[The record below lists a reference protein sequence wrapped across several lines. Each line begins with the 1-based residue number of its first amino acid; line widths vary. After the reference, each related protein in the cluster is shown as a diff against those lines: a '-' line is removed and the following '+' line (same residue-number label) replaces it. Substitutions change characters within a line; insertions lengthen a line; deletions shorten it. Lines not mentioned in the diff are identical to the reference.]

1 MVKKIIHIA
10 DLHIRTIQMHDLY
23 KEQFTKLLKEISD
36 KFLEWADEN
45 ISYNEIRIVIAG
57 DVAHQKINI
66 SNEQLLLTSW
76 FLKELTTYGKVVIIP
91 GNHDIVE
98 QNKERMDA
106 ITPIHNALDVDNIV
120 YYKKS
125 GLYQDENV
133 VWSVFSIF
141 DNHMPP
147 ENLEMRPYEGT
158 YVGLYHGT
166 IVGATNE
173 MGFKFTHG
181 AELTKFSSCDV
192 VLCGDIHKR
201 QVFRVGKTPVIM
213 VGSFIQQNFGETV
226 SEHGFNVVSLGTEIT
241 YEFHDI
247 ENPVKYLTFKIS
259 DISDIEEQNE
269 LLINA

>member
-1 MVKKIIHIA
+1 MITKIAHIA
-10 DLHIRTIQMHDLY
+10 DIHFRNIQRHS
-23 KEQFTKLLKEISD
+23 EFRAIC
-36 KFLEWADEN
+36 EN
-45 ISYNEIRIVIAG
+45 FIDQMKRIKPERIVIAG
-57 DVAHQKINI
+57 DLVHSRNQI
-66 SNEQLLLTSW
+66 SPELVNELSW
-76 FLKELTTYGKVVIIP
+76 FLLECSKVTGKVIIIP

-133 VWSVFSIF
+133 VWTVFSIF

-226 SEHGFNVVSLGTEIT
+226 SEHGFNVVSLGAEIS

-259 DISDIEEQNE
+259 DITDIEEQNE

>member
-1 MVKKIIHIA
+1 MITKIAHIA
-10 DLHIRTIQMHDLY
+10 DIHFRNIQRHS
-23 KEQFTKLLKEISD
+23 EFRAIC
-36 KFLEWADEN
+36 EN
-45 ISYNEIRIVIAG
+45 FVDQMRRIKPERIVIAG
-57 DVAHQKINI
+57 DLVHSRNQI
-66 SNEQLLLTSW
+66 SPELVNELSW
-76 FLKELTTYGKVVIIP
+76 FLLECSKVTGKVVIIP

-181 AELTKFSSCDV
+181 AELTKFSS
-192 VLCGDIHKR
+192 
-201 QVFRVGKTPVIM
+201 
-213 VGSFIQQNFGETV
+213 
-226 SEHGFNVVSLGTEIT
+226 
-241 YEFHDI
+241 
-247 ENPVKYLTFKIS
+247 
-259 DISDIEEQNE
+259 
-269 LLINA
+269 

>member
-1 MVKKIIHIA
+1 MITKIAHIA
-10 DLHIRTIQMHDLY
+10 DIHFRNIQRHS
-23 KEQFTKLLKEISD
+23 EFRAIC
-36 KFLEWADEN
+36 EN
-45 ISYNEIRIVIAG
+45 FIDQMKRIKPERIVIAG
-57 DVAHQKINI
+57 DLVHSRNQI
-66 SNEQLLLTSW
+66 SPELVNELSW
-76 FLKELTTYGKVVIIP
+76 FLLECSKVTGKVIIIP

-133 VWSVFSIF
+133 VWTVFSIF

-226 SEHGFNVVSLGTEIT
+226 SEHGFNVVSLGTEIS

-259 DISDIEEQNE
+259 DITDIEEQNE

>member
-1 MVKKIIHIA
+1 MITKIAHVADIHF
-10 DLHIRTIQMHDLY
+10 RNIQRHN
-23 KEQFTKLLKEISD
+23 EFRAIC
-36 KFLEWADEN
+36 EN
-45 ISYNEIRIVIAG
+45 FFDQMRRIKPERIVIAG
-57 DVAHQKINI
+57 DIVHSRNQI
-66 SNEQLLLTSW
+66 SPELVNEVSW
-76 FLKELTTYGKVVIIP
+76 FLSGCSKLTGKVIIIP

-106 ITPIHNALDVDNIV
+106 LTPIIKALDADNIV
-120 YYKKS
+120 YYTKS

-133 VWSVFSIF
+133 VWTVFSIF

-147 ENLEMRPYEGT
+147 ENLEMKPYEGT
-158 YVGLYHGT
+158 YIGLYHGT

-181 AELTKFSSCDV
+181 AELTKFSACDA

-201 QVFRVGKTPVIM
+201 QVFRVGKTPIIM

-226 SEHGFNVVSLGTEIT
+226 SEHGFNVVSLGTEIS

-247 ENPVKYLTFKIS
+247 ENPVKYLTFKIN

>member
-1 MVKKIIHIA
+1 MITKIAHIA
-10 DLHIRTIQMHDLY
+10 DIHFRNIQRHS
-23 KEQFTKLLKEISD
+23 EFRAIC
-36 KFLEWADEN
+36 EN
-45 ISYNEIRIVIAG
+45 FVDQMRRIKPERIVIAG
-57 DVAHQKINI
+57 DLVHSRNQI
-66 SNEQLLLTSW
+66 SPELVNELSW
-76 FLKELTTYGKVVIIP
+76 FLLECSKVTGKVVIIP

>member
-1 MVKKIIHIA
+1 MIEKIAHLADIHFRNIQRHTEFRAICENFFDQMKKMKP
-10 DLHIRTIQMHDLY
+10 D
-23 KEQFTKLLKEISD
+23 
-36 KFLEWADEN
+36 
-45 ISYNEIRIVIAG
+45 RIVIAG
-57 DVAHQKINI
+57 DIVHSRNQI
-66 SNEQLLLTSW
+66 SPELVNEVSW
-76 FLKELTTYGKVVIIP
+76 FLNNCSKLTGKVVIIP

-106 ITPIHNALDVDNIV
+106 LTPIINALDVDNII
-120 YYKKS
+120 YYTKS
-125 GLYQDENV
+125 GLYQDDNV

-147 ENLEMRPYEGT
+147 EGLETRPFDGI

-166 IVGATNE
+166 IVGAVNE

-181 AELTKFSSCDV
+181 AELSKFQYCDL

-201 QVFRVGKTPVIM
+201 QVFMSGTTPIIM
-213 VGSFIQQNFGETV
+213 VGSFIQQNFGETI
-226 SEHGFNVVSLGTEIT
+226 SEHGFNIVKLNDKNLLS

-247 ENPVKYLTFKIS
+247 ENPVKYLTFKIT
-259 DISDIEEQNE
+259 DISDIEENNE

>member
-1 MVKKIIHIA
+1 MITKIAHIA
-10 DLHIRTIQMHDLY
+10 DIHFRNIQRHN
-23 KEQFTKLLKEISD
+23 EFRAIC
-36 KFLEWADEN
+36 EN
-45 ISYNEIRIVIAG
+45 FIDQMKKIKPERIVIAG
-57 DVAHQKINI
+57 DLVHSRNQI
-66 SNEQLLLTSW
+66 SPELVNELSW
-76 FLKELTTYGKVVIIP
+76 FLLECSKVTGKVIIIP

-133 VWSVFSIF
+133 VWTVFSIF

-147 ENLEMRPYEGT
+147 DNLEMRPYEGT

-181 AELTKFSSCDV
+181 AELTKFNTCDV

-201 QVFRVGKTPVIM
+201 QVFRVGNTPVIM

-226 SEHGFNVVSLGTEIT
+226 GEHGFNVVSLGSEIS

-247 ENPVKYLTFKIS
+247 ENPVKYLTFKIT

-269 LLINA
+269 LLVNA